1 MTSRGQIIR
10 YPPPPPFIRAVLLV
24 QAFVRRRAF
33 LRSFGGVGA
42 GDNVDE
48 EILELA
54 PAKPLMAIALNFVRR
69 LKSFRLLKHTRFA
82 DYTYISYNTHIY
94 IIYIYDCLKAHI
106 LY

>member
-1 MTSRGQIIR
+1 M
-10 YPPPPPFIRAVLLV
+10 LLV

-48 EILELA
+48 ARQRAAASRRSHREEILELA

-69 LKSFRLLKHTRFA
+69 LKSFRPQGHAELQ
-82 DYTYISYNTHIY
+82 
-94 IIYIYDCLKAHI
+94 I
-106 LY
+106 LSGG